1 MKIENLKIN
10 NYGKI
15 ENRDIK
21 LKKGINIIKGDN
33 EAGKSTILSFI
44 NSMLH
49 GIDKAKKGGISEY
62 DRFLP
67 WVSSNYSGSME
78 YTLDNGSK
86 YYIYRDFKKKNPVVL
101 DENKNDISKEYI
113 LGKKNIDII
122 EAQIGIDKNTFQN
135 TCISYQKLVVLDDL
149 SKKEMVQKMTNL
161 VSTGEENVS
170 YSNIMKS
177 LNNRQLVEIGTQR
190 TKKRPIN
197 ELEEKIERLEKE
209 KQNIYGI
216 KNKREESEQK
226 REIAQ
231 KEFSRIGYLKEIIN
245 ELKEYYLTQETLRTV
260 HKEKKKKIS
269 VKKDEIY
276 EKKSMRKDTI
286 TKTNIFASMKKL
298 SIIQSIIAIALAA
311 IIYVF
316 LDNIFTIPMIT
327 EIHNSIK
334 NALKSNYTYLLNDS
348 VFKIIIASSI
358 VIINC
363 LILLIIYLFKNRK
376 EKRRIA
382 KLSEENRSIEKEIN
396 ILRKD
401 IIQEEKELEKEL
413 KALDEKTELFKEM
426 ILSKYRGIIERE
438 ELDQLL
444 LKEFE
449 EIVVELKKIEKRYE
463 ESMYR
468 LSQLNAERN
477 VVETSAYR
485 LTDIIEEL
493 TSLQEEK
500 QKLLTYNEAFEAA
513 KEILTQSY
521 EELKNNVGPE
531 FAKRLS
537 YIAGKITNG
546 KYTNISIND
555 NYEIKVEAEH
565 GEYVNLEVLS
575 TGTIEQI
582 NVALRIALLETMSKE
597 ILPIILDEAFAFYD
611 DERLENFIRFLYEEY
626 TDRQIIIFTCSEREK
641 QIITKLDLDVNY
653 IVI

>member
-49 GIDKAKKGGISEY
+49 GIDKTKKGGISEY

-209 KQNIYGI
+209 KQSIYGI

-316 LDNIFTIPMIT
+316 LDNTFNIPMIT

-358 VIINC
+358 VIINF
-363 LILLIIYLFKNRK
+363 LILLIIYLFKNTK

-413 KALDEKTELFKEM
+413 KALDEKTEQFKEM

>member
-49 GIDKAKKGGISEY
+49 GIDKTKKGGISEY

-113 LGKKNIDII
+113 LGRKNIDII

-209 KQNIYGI
+209 KQSIYGI

-311 IIYVF
+311 IIYIF
-316 LDNIFTIPMIT
+316 LDNTFNIPMIT

-363 LILLIIYLFKNRK
+363 LILLIIYLFKNGK

-413 KALDEKTELFKEM
+413 RTLDEKTEQFKEM

>member
-49 GIDKAKKGGISEY
+49 GIDKTKKGGISEY
-62 DRFLP
+62 DKFLP

-78 YTLDNGSK
+78 YTLDNGTK

-113 LGKKNIDII
+113 LGRKNIDII

-135 TCISYQKLVVLDDL
+135 TCISYQKLVVLDDS

-209 KQNIYGI
+209 KQSIYGI

-276 EKKSMRKDTI
+276 EKKSLRKDTI
-286 TKTNIFASMKKL
+286 TKTNIFASMKKQ
-298 SIIQSIIAIALAA
+298 SIIQTTIAILFAL

-316 LDNIFTIPMIT
+316 LDNTFNIGIIT
-327 EIHNSIK
+327 EIHNSVK

-363 LILLIIYLFKNRK
+363 LILLIIYLFKNGK

-413 KALDEKTELFKEM
+413 RTLDEKTEQFKEM

-444 LKEFE
+444 LKEFD

-555 NYEIKVEAEH
+555 NYEIKVKAEH

-597 ILPIILDEAFAFYD
+597 MLPIILDEAFAFYD

>member
-49 GIDKAKKGGISEY
+49 GIDKTKKGGISEY

-113 LGKKNIDII
+113 LGRKNIDII

-311 IIYVF
+311 NIYIF
-316 LDNIFTIPMIT
+316 LDNTFNIPMIT

-363 LILLIIYLFKNRK
+363 LILLIIYLFKNGK

-493 TSLQEEK
+493 TSLQKEK

-641 QIITKLDLDVNY
+641 QIITKLDLSVNY

>member
-49 GIDKAKKGGISEY
+49 GIDKTKKGGISEY

-113 LGKKNIDII
+113 LGRKNIDII

-177 LNNRQLVEIGTQR
+177 LNNRQLIEIGTQR

-209 KQNIYGI
+209 KQSIYGI

-311 IIYVF
+311 IIYIF
-316 LDNIFTIPMIT
+316 LDNTFNIPMIT
-327 EIHNSIK
+327 EIHNSVK
-334 NALKSNYTYLLNDS
+334 NTLKSNYTYLLNDS

-358 VIINC
+358 VIINF
-363 LILLIIYLFKNRK
+363 LILLIIYLFKNGK

-413 KALDEKTELFKEM
+413 RTLDEKTELFKEM

-444 LKEFE
+444 LKEFD

>member
-49 GIDKAKKGGISEY
+49 GIDKTKKGGISEY

-209 KQNIYGI
+209 KQSIYGI

-311 IIYVF
+311 IIYIF
-316 LDNIFTIPMIT
+316 LDNTFNIPMIT

-334 NALKSNYTYLLNDS
+334 NALKSNYTYLLNDI
-348 VFKIIIASSI
+348 VFKIIVSSSI
-358 VIINC
+358 IVINF
-363 LILLIIYLFKNRK
+363 LILLIIYLFKNGK

-413 KALDEKTELFKEM
+413 KALDEKTEQFKEM

-546 KYTNISIND
+546 KYNNISIND